1 MGIPHVRGRLEELLH
16 RYLDGFEAD
25 PGAFEHKLEQLDPSA
40 MSDMSGLQEIFGDP
54 EALLGAMRSPQQDA
68 LLPHLV
74 TLTSTIVG
82 YVDWTMDQLGTSLI
96 ASYDQVTE
104 AVRRRRVEAD
114 PSDRFVEQLFGL
126 ELSQSVYE
134 AGAEFV
140 GQIAQRAGDDGV
152 AQLWTDPEHLPTPNE
167 MEAPGVWVARVGLS
181 TDLSDSQLDEL
192 DDFEIPDD
200 LSDL

>member
-1 MGIPHVRGRLEELLH
+1 MRQRLEELLH

-25 PGAFEHKLEQLDPSA
+25 PSAFEHKLEQLDPSA
-40 MSDMSGLQEIFGDP
+40 MGDMSGLQEIFSDP

-74 TLTSTIVG
+74 ALTSTIVG
-82 YVDWTMDQLGTSLI
+82 YVDWTMDQIGTSLI

-140 GQIAQRAGDDGV
+140 RQIARRAGDDGV
-152 AQLWTDPEHLPTPNE
+152 ARLWTDPENLPTPNE

-181 TDLSDSQLDEL
+181 ADLSDSQLDEL
-192 DDFEIPDD
+192 GDVEIPDD